1 MFRRTLACLA
11 LAAAL
16 PGAAVA
22 DTVLGKVETVYLA
35 SAQNLLVEYTPGMRT
50 HDREFVAQVRLR
62 DAAGQPARRVLL
74 RMGSDRVDEGD
85 VVALHE
91 GDRAGMPR
99 VAPLPARDRFA
110 HVEAARDTVMAQ
122 TFFKSQPPAFLAL
135 RRAD

>member
-16 PGAAVA
+16 PGAALA

-35 SAQNLLVEYTPGMRT
+35 TGQNLLIEYTPGMRV

-62 DAAGQPARRVLL
+62 DAAGQPARRVML
-74 RMGSDRVDEGD
+74 RMGQDRVEEGD
-85 VVALHE
+85 VLALHE
-91 GDRAGMPR
+91 GDRPGTLKT
-99 VAPLPARDRFA
+99 APLPSRDRFA
-110 HVEAARDTVMAQ
+110 RVEATRDTVMAQ

-135 RRAD
+135 RRED